1 MYPTSR
7 VLKALALTSLCAA
20 FVACGS
26 KSNDNKNQPVTPQ
39 EVAEGQGIL
48 SASGNQV
55 ALYKAGPIEAKIL
68 ASETPSVMSVDE
80 VFAMYPSISSRYSFL
95 GTINKAIKTD
105 ANTLDL
111 YSNDVLVLT
120 LAHDT
125 AADTWS
131 IANSSNGLTVDKIA
145 FMESFADQSGSHPD
159 SLHFVLSECKAVE
172 QQAPAQAPAQEE
184 AKPEEKP
191 VEQQQAQAQQAQLPE
206 AQAQAKLMGAPEAK
220 PEEQVKPEA
229 KPEVQQA
236 QEEAKPEEKP
246 VEEVKP
252 EQKCASVEALLWLE
266 EQKVEVQQQQQ
277 QAQQEEVKPEAKPEA
292 QQAPVQEAKPEAQQA
307 PVQEAKPEQKPEA
320 QQAPTQAQQAPT
332 AQGAEGQ
339 TIVETPTVAQHRGHY
354 NGYDYSDEV
363 VTHEKPGYETP
374 YTMFPNSGLP
384 PF

>member
-68 ASETPSVMSVDE
+68 ASETPSAMSVDE
-80 VFAMYPSISSRYSFL
+80 VFAMYPSIANRYSFL

-159 SLHFVLSECKAVE
+159 SLHFVLSECTMVQ
-172 QQAPAQAPAQEE
+172 QQAPAQAPTQEE

-277 QAQQEEVKPEAKPEA
+277 QQAQQEEVKP
-292 QQAPVQEAKPEAQQA
+292 EAKPEAQQA

-320 QQAPTQAQQAPT
+320 QQAPTQAQQAPSAQQAPT